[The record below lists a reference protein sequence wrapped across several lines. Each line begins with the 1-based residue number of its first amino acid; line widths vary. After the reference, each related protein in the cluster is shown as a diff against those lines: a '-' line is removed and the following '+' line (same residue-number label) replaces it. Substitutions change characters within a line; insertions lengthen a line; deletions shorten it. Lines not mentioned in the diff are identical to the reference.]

1 MANEV
6 VKHHNDLNT
15 IPMRNWTSEEMNFF
29 FSILAKLKDKGTT
42 VVEFNS
48 EELKELAR
56 YSDWHLPR
64 FQKIMENLGDHIAS
78 IRYYERTSHSFKIMN
93 LFSVFEVK
101 WNDDM
106 SDLRAHVGVTENY
119 SYILNKLNA
128 EFTSY
133 ELEEFTSIRSTYA
146 KTMYRLLKQ
155 WRTIGKIEYKIE
167 DFKKLLDMPEYYQPS
182 HIDKNVLNPILKE
195 LSAYF
200 NNLKVKKIKS
210 NKRGT
215 PVIAYEFTFNPEKTG
230 TFTDYTKKNQPR
242 ELTPG
247 WLKNEGQTNRSTHE
261 ISEEEL
267 EIEREKL
274 RKELAELENAKQ
286 TKIDEYLK

>member
-106 SDLRAHVGVTENY
+106 SDLRARVGVTENY
-119 SYILNKLNA
+119 SYIVNKLNA

-133 ELEEFTSIRSTYA
+133 ELQEFTSIRSTYA

-155 WRTIGKIEYKIE
+155 WRTIGKVEYKRE
-167 DFKKLLDMPEYYQPS
+167 ELKTLLDTPSYYGPS
-182 HIDKNVLNPILKE
+182 EIDKNILKPVLRE
-195 LSAYF
+195 LSVYF

-215 PVIAYEFTFNPEKTG
+215 PVIAYEFTFTPEKTG
-230 TFTDYTKKNQPR
+230 AFIDYSKKNQPR
-242 ELTPG
+242 EMTPK
-247 WLKNEGQTNRSTHE
+247 WLKNEGQTNRSNEELTD
-261 ISEEEL
+261 EEL
-267 EIEREKL
+267 EIEREKV
-274 RKELAELENAKQ
+274 RKELETIWEK
-286 TKIDEYLK
+286 

>member
-93 LFSVFEVK
+93 LFSIFEVK

-106 SDLRAHVGVTENY
+106 SDLKAHVGVTENY
-119 SYILNKLNA
+119 SYIVNKLNA

-215 PVIAYEFTFNPEKTG
+215 PVIAYEFTFSPEKTG
-230 TFTDYTKKNQPR
+230 TYIDYTKKNQPR
-242 ELTPG
+242 EMTPA
-247 WLKNEGQTNRSTHE
+247 WLKNESQTNRSGNELT
-261 ISEEEL
+261 EEEL

-274 RKELAELENAKQ
+274 RKELSSL
-286 TKIDEYLK
+286 